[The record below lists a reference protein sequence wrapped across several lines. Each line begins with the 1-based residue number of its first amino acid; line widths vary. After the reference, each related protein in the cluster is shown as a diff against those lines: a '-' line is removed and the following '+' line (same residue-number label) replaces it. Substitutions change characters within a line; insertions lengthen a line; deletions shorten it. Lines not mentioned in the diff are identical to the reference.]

1 MFRTH
6 TALDINKGVL
16 VSIQKPGKEK
26 GPLKNQ
32 RPITLLTTMRKLLSI
47 LTLNRIREATE
58 RHISQTQ
65 SGFRPNRSTADVVW
79 THRWLAAKAN
89 LVKENFFITGVDMSA
104 AFDTINRQTLLG
116 IIKSFL
122 QEDEIRIIRF
132 LLSNTTL
139 EPKIKGAT
147 QQRNFTS
154 NIGTPQGDSL
164 SPVLFTIYLEEAL
177 KEVRKVLPQETKPC
191 EVAYADDV
199 DFVDNKSFANIDLI
213 DPIMTKY
220 NLKLNK
226 DKTEHTKIQR
236 EEERSDEVWRKT
248 KKVGSLI
255 GDKEDVDRR
264 KILSTAAM
272 NKLNHIWK

>member
-1 MFRTH
+1 M
-6 TALDINKGVL
+6 G
-16 VSIQKPGKEK
+16 
-26 GPLKNQ
+26 
-32 RPITLLTTMRKLLSI
+32 
-47 LTLNRIREATE
+47 
-58 RHISQTQ
+58 
-65 SGFRPNRSTADVVW
+65 
-79 THRWLAAKAN
+79 
-89 LVKENFFITGVDMSA
+89 
-104 AFDTINRQTLLG
+104 
-116 IIKSFL
+116 
-122 QEDEIRIIRF
+122 
-132 LLSNTTL
+132 SNTIL

-147 QQRNFTS
+147 QQSSFTS

-220 NLKLNK
+220 NLKLNRN
-226 DKTEHTKIQR
+226 KTEHTKIQR

-264 KILSTAAM
+264 KM
-272 NKLNHIWK
+272 